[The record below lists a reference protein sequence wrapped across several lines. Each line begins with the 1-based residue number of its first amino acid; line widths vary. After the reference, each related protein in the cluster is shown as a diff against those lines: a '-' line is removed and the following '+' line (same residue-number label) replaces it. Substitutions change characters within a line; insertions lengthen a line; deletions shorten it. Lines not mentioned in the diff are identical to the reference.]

1 MGRDGVIPKN
11 IFAHLNKK
19 HACPDYNVLIIG
31 ILACIGAFL
40 LNYAECAQLINF
52 GAFLAFMGVNVAS
65 VNEHFFKSTKKSFKT
80 FFLYLLPAM
89 LGFLFCLLIWINLPL
104 KTFIIGGSWLLAG
117 IIYLAFRTRGFR
129 EGMTMINFPSD

>member
-1 MGRDGVIPKN
+1 
-11 IFAHLNKK
+11 
-19 HACPDYNVLIIG
+19 
-31 ILACIGAFL
+31 
-40 LNYAECAQLINF
+40 
-52 GAFLAFMGVNVAS
+52 
-65 VNEHFFKSTKKSFKT
+65 
-80 FFLYLLPAM
+80 M

>member
-80 FFLYLLPAM
+80 FFIYYLR
-89 LGFLFCLLIWINLPL
+89 C
-104 KTFIIGGSWLLAG
+104 
-117 IIYLAFRTRGFR
+117 LAFYFAC
-129 EGMTMINFPSD
+129 